1 MSSKTYFYRPILLTK
16 GDLSLTITTYLLTNH
31 LITETQY
38 IFSSIN
44 YIFRV
49 SDKLE
54 TNCSKRDSNKTAR
67 HISHSNGILTDVT
80 NANVEIILGI
90 RKLGG
95 QILKNDKQSDYEI
108 IERGLLNNEV
118 APKRDRRMSLGV

>member
-16 GDLSLTITTYLLTNH
+16 GDLSLTITTNLL
-31 LITETQY
+31 LKQITETQS

-44 YIFRV
+44 FIFRV

-67 HISHSNGILTDVT
+67 HISHSNGILTDIT

-118 APKRDRRMSLGV
+118 APKRDRRMSLGL

>member
-1 MSSKTYFYRPILLTK
+1 MK
-16 GDLSLTITTYLLTNH
+16 
-31 LITETQY
+31 
-38 IFSSIN
+38 
-44 YIFRV
+44 YIFRI

-67 HISHSNGILTDVT
+67 HISNSNGILTDVT

-108 IERGLLNNEV
+108 IERGILNDEV
-118 APKRDRRMSLGV
+118 APKRDRRMSLGL

>member
-1 MSSKTYFYRPILLTK
+1 MNF
-16 GDLSLTITTYLLTNH
+16 
-31 LITETQY
+31 
-38 IFSSIN
+38 
-44 YIFRV
+44 IFRI

>member
-1 MSSKTYFYRPILLTK
+1 MFCFKTFSLL
-16 GDLSLTITTYLLTNH
+16 LMN
-31 LITETQY
+31 
-38 IFSSIN
+38 F
-44 YIFRV
+44 IFRV
-49 SDKLE
+49 SNKLE

-118 APKRDRRMSLGV
+118 APKRDRKMSLGLYILFHSTFYL